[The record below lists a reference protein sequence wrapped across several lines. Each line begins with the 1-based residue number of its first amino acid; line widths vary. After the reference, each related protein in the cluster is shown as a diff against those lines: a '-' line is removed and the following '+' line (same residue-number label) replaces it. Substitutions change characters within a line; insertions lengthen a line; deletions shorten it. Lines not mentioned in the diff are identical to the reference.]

1 MQVPRVV
8 TIMGA
13 GDGYFGMERSV
24 LVVGRAR
31 MSCTD
36 RTAGRA
42 TMSCSAAWMASTTC
56 GEWPGD
62 GGQGVSSI
70 GRGVPMTVI
79 CALRVKMD
87 AAPRRC

>member
-1 MQVPRVV
+1 
-8 TIMGA
+8 MGT

-24 LVVGRAR
+24 LVVGLAR

-36 RTAGRA
+36 RTVGRA
-42 TMSCSAAWMASTTC
+42 TMSRSAAWMASTTC

-70 GRGVPMTVI
+70 GRGVPMTVM
-79 CALRVKMD
+79 CAFRVRMD